1 VWSQKQIK
9 IVNGTPIDAKHTH
22 GRILK
27 ILIEEPKEA
36 VSEFVSIDTV
46 KSHTTYN
53 GINNRNKQNV
63 CGPFSPIFSGDYPKW
78 EESRLR

>member
-1 VWSQKQIK
+1 MLYGSSLYQLTQKQIK

-36 VSEFVSIDTV
+36 VSE
-46 KSHTTYN
+46 KS
-53 GINNRNKQNV
+53 
-63 CGPFSPIFSGDYPKW
+63 
-78 EESRLR
+78 